1 MLILASVSVC
11 SAEIFQLLS
20 KKWLTEFS
28 ILKNPVNQS
37 QPKLTLQEYQQ
48 QVQTPDL
55 FYPLYK
61 GCFIGTIIPRTFIKL
76 HS

>member
-1 MLILASVSVC
+1 MTYLAKYDFPVNFC
-11 SAEIFQLLS
+11 
-20 KKWLTEFS
+20 
-28 ILKNPVNQS
+28 LKNPVNQS
-37 QPKLTLQEYQQ
+37 QPNLTLQEYQQ

-61 GCFIGTIIPRTFIKL
+61 GCFIGTIIPCTFIKL